1 MKKVEI
7 DPYDYAGH
15 IARQLLHGGV
25 ALATRADG
33 CTDAMTI
40 GWGHIGNEWAIP
52 SFVAYVRTGR
62 FTTELL
68 RANPEFT
75 ICVPLPAGQAGAG
88 EAGAGGG
95 ADRAGAEEAGAG
107 AGADRAGAVTGGAG
121 KGRPATASAEARR
134 LLGYLGTHS
143 GRDTDKVAGSGLTL
157 VEPMEVAAPAI
168 AELPLTL
175 ECRVIYQQEQDVAS
189 MGPALKKNYPA
200 DVPSSNWGANRDPH
214 VAYWGQ
220 IVAAYI
226 VEE

>member
-33 CTDAMTI
+33 RTDAMTI

-75 ICVPLPAGQAGAG
+75 ICVPLPAGQAGA
-88 EAGAGGG
+88 
-95 ADRAGAEEAGAG
+95 DGAG

-157 VEPMEVAAPAI
+157 VEPVEVAAPAI

>member
-75 ICVPLPAGQAGAG
+75 ICVPLPAGQAGA
-88 EAGAGGG
+88 
-95 ADRAGAEEAGAG
+95 DGAG

-157 VEPMEVAAPAI
+157 VEPVEVAAPAI